1 MALEDRREIL
11 AEMIPDGGRIQF
23 SQALPGEAKAIFPPD
38 RPGGARRH
46 GVEAQAQQ
54 IPERQL
60 RLADGLTHDLTT
72 DLASFPGLVL
82 ETIAMIHPELSKLR
96 APGVRVHVMSALQ
109 KI

>member
-46 GVEAQAQQ
+46 GVEAQGQQ
-54 IPERQL
+54 IPERQF
-60 RLADGLTHDLTT
+60 DGLAQDQ
-72 DLASFPGLVL
+72 GLQ
-82 ETIAMIHPELSKLR
+82 HR
-96 APGVRVHVMSALQ
+96 
-109 KI
+109 